1 MFNTVC
7 FIDSYKW
14 LRVVLKLTELKLEP
28 LCKIKFHFRR
38 YNMDIVFANI
48 TCTFIFTHQLL
59 ILAHVLSINFFFN
72 ILRFLQTNVLN
83 IALTWT
89 VWLYDEME
97 PFISKN
103 ITFSSLIFVTPISYF
118 YMLALWFC
126 RWPLCIQTMTQ
137 SLSLV
142 DFMAVYKQEWYLCQW
157 KSPHLE
163 E

>member
-59 ILAHVLSINFFFN
+59 ILVHVLSINFFFN

-103 ITFSSLIFVTPISYF
+103 ITFSSLILSHQFHIFTCLLCDFVGGPCVSKQ
-118 YMLALWFC
+118 
-126 RWPLCIQTMTQ
+126 WPNL
-137 SLSLV
+137 
-142 DFMAVYKQEWYLCQW
+142 F
-157 KSPHLE
+157 H
-163 E
+163 